1 MAHVKTTNWVLDGQ
15 IETFPL
21 MYHYRVIPFSGK
33 RAEVDHERHKR
44 YVEYWGG
51 NENIGRYILDRSSA
65 NMSWFCSWSM
75 YPTSCGRGCRKTLAG
90 STRFWTTCAL
100 PSTSCG
106 RTRLSIL
113 TRISAICSPTA
124 SGHT

>member
-51 NENIGRYILDRSSA
+51 NENIGRYILARSGA
-65 NMSWFCSWSM
+65 NHELGLFLGYVPPGLRSW
-75 YPTSCGRGCRKTLAG
+75 PPENPGRGPPAPRPL
-90 STRFWTTCAL
+90 CA
-100 PSTSCG
+100 
-106 RTRLSIL
+106 
-113 TRISAICSPTA
+113 PTA
-124 SGHT
+124 LFPKTSSFP